1 MKIVIDR
8 AVTGQRLN
16 MFSNIFQFDPTI
28 RYTIWS
34 TLIGGTF
41 YATATFCV
49 LQSQV
54 QRYMSV
60 KSTREAQK

>member
-1 MKIVIDR
+1 MVYER
-8 AVTGQRLN
+8 ALAGQRLN
-16 MFSNIFQFDPTI
+16 MFSNFLEFDPRI
-28 RYTIWS
+28 RYTVWS
-34 TLIGGTF
+34 TLISGTF
-41 YATATFCV
+41 YATACYCA